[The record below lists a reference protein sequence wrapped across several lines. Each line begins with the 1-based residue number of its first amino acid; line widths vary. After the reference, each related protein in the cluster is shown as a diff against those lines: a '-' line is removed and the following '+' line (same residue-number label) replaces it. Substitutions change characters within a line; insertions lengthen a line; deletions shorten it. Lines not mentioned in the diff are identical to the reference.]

1 MPYLLHQLL
10 EHSAERAPSRVAV
23 RYKGAELSYAQLET
37 QSSQLAAMLM
47 RAGVRRGD
55 RVGIYLDKSLPA
67 IIAIF
72 AILKIGAAYVP
83 LDPAAPKARI
93 AFIVQD
99 CRMAAIVSSVAKLTA
114 LSQSSESQLSTLA
127 GVVVV
132 EDDSSELRHL
142 FPWVAGWSDVL
153 AAPGASPPSPGLIEN
168 DLAYI
173 LYTSGSTGTPK
184 GVMISHRASLTFVEW
199 ASATFGL
206 HEDDSVANHAPLHFD
221 LSILD
226 IFATV
231 RTGGTVVLVPPAHSV
246 FPRTLADFIASEKI
260 SVWYSVP
267 SVLTSLVLHA
277 QLERHTYP
285 DLRLVLFAGEVFPVK
300 YLRRLME
307 LLPRPRY
314 FNLFGPT
321 ETNVCTYYDVPVLPP
336 ERTAPLSIGRAIE
349 NYELFVLD
357 EHGAM
362 APIGAEGELCAR
374 GPGIM
379 TGYWG
384 LPERTAQSRM
394 LFTLHPHL
402 GPEIIYRT
410 GDWVRK
416 EPDGSYTYLGRRDG
430 MIKSRGYRIEVGE
443 IETALYSHPDV
454 EEAAVIPVPD
464 EEIGN
469 RIKALVVPRS
479 RALKAQE
486 LAAFCDGKLP
496 KYMVPHLIELRSSLP
511 KTSTG
516 KMDRGSLIRE
526 LVAQDDAERTPGV

>member
-516 KMDRGSLIRE
+516 KIDRASLIRE

>member
-132 EDDSSELRHL
+132 EDDSSELRNL

-516 KMDRGSLIRE
+516 KIDRASLIRE

>member
-55 RVGIYLDKSLPA
+55 RVGISLDKSLPA

-516 KMDRGSLIRE
+516 KIDRASLIRE